1 MELLEFKN
9 KMLKLCGVSE
19 AGDIGDILMT
29 AVLKHDIDFFEK
41 YNSIIDDSK
50 DWLQALW
57 QYYEA
62 DRTEKKQDYTP
73 KSLCKLVSALSGDCK
88 SIYDCCGGSGALT
101 VEMLKNGNIENVLVE
116 ELDKRV
122 IPFLLFNLCLNNA
135 SGYVINGDVLTCERL
150 KCFEL
155 FKGEKY
161 SFCGIADKVERIKT
175 DVSISNP
182 PFNIK
187 WNPPTQLEAYADGR
201 FPVVPPASN
210 ANFAFVFNCL
220 SKSDKVIMILPC
232 GIMSEGT
239 EYEIRKYLIDNDLI
253 DIVAVMPDKMFEATS
268 ITTCIL
274 ALNKRKKHKG
284 EVVFIDSRK
293 NCIVEEREQNGQ
305 FGGASQTNR
314 TYNKAYNVLGDDNIG
329 KILEVIENR
338 QEIAEFSAIKTNKQ
352 VSENEYI
359 LIPSRYIEFEE
370 SEHKHRDFQEI
381 ADNINYI
388 IRMQNACKLVINET
402 MAKRLGLDIETFKQ
416 GKENSKQIQVQMKS
430 LGINFETEDY
440 IQFTKNKN
448 EFVYKCNDKE
458 FLPDIFIQFYNVWK
472 NRIALL
478 NTMQNKY
485 LAELRDALLPDLMSG
500 KIDVLN
506 VSIETGGE

>member
-19 AGDIGDILMT
+19 IGDIGDILMT

-41 YNSIIDDSK
+41 YNSIVDDSK

-73 KSLCKLVSALSGDCK
+73 KSLCKLVSAISGCGK
-88 SIYDCCGGSGALT
+88 SVYDCCGGSGALT
-101 VEMLKNGNIENVLVE
+101 VEVLKTGNIDNVYVE

-122 IPFLLFNLCLNNA
+122 IPFLLFNLCLTNA
-135 SGYVINGDVLTCERL
+135 NGYVINGNALTCQQFKRYKL
-150 KCFEL
+150 I
-155 FKGEKY
+155 KGEKY
-161 SFCGIADKVERIKT
+161 SSCIPVNTIDEFKT

-232 GIMSEGT
+232 EIMSKST
-239 EYEIRKYLIDNDLI
+239 EIEIRKYLVDNDLI
-253 DIVAVMPDKMFEATS
+253 DIVAVMPEKMFEVTS
-268 ITTCIL
+268 ISTCVL
-274 ALNKRKKHKG
+274 VLNKHKKNRGFVK
-284 EVVFIDSRK
+284 FIDSRK
-293 NCIVEEREQNGQ
+293 NCIVEKREQNGQ
-305 FGGASQTNR
+305 FGGASHTNR
-314 TYNKAYNVLGDDNIG
+314 TYIKSYNVLSDENIQR
-329 KILEVIENR
+329 ILNSPND
-338 QEIAEFSAIKTNKQ
+338 QAEFSATVANGIIA
-352 VSENEYI
+352 ENDY
-359 LIPSRYIEFEE
+359 LLTPSRYIEFICEE
-370 SEHKHRDFQEI
+370 QKHRDFQEI

-388 IRMQNACKLVINET
+388 TRMKNSCKLVINET
-402 MAKRLGLDIETFKQ
+402 IAKERGFDIETFKSD
-416 GKENSKQIQVQMKS
+416 KESSKSMKEKLKS
-430 LGINFETEDY
+430 IGINVEADDY

-448 EFVYKCNDKE
+448 EFVFKCNDKE
-458 FLPDIFIQFYNVWK
+458 LLPDIFIQFFNIWK
-472 NRIALL
+472 NQIALL
-478 NTMQNKY
+478 NTMQNQY
-485 LAELRDALLPDLMSG
+485 LTELRDALLPDLMSG
-500 KIDVLN
+500 KIDVSN
-506 VSIETGGE
+506 VTVEMVGDTE